1 MTELIITRGLPAS
14 GKTTFA
20 RHLVDS
26 RPTGS
31 IIRLNRDDLRA
42 MCLTSGYGQ
51 TEYRSEQ
58 LITQIQHGPI
68 TSLLKSGVDV
78 IVDDTN
84 LRARVVRTLAQL
96 AVRAG
101 ADWQCEDEFLQVP
114 VEECIRRDAARSN
127 PVGEDV
133 IRKMWRK
140 YFAHGQTLPVPVL
153 DEETVTGRPYVTLP
167 DKPLAILCD
176 LDGTVALNGTRN
188 PYDTSRYHEDS
199 PNVNVIDA
207 VRSEMRNG
215 HHVLFCSGRS
225 SEFRSVTFD
234 WIREHVTPEG
244 WESRWRLLMR
254 PAGDTRNDAIIKLEL
269 FDEHIR
275 DHYDVRRVY
284 DDRDRV
290 IAAWRNLG
298 LTVFQVNYG
307 DF

>member
-153 DEETVTGRPYVTLP
+153 DEETVTGRPYIRP
-167 DKPLAILCD
+167 ADGENAAIFD
-176 LDGTVALNGTRN
+176 IDGTLACHGSRN
-188 PYDTSRYHEDS
+188 PYDTTRYHEDTPIHPIVHLVHMEYRDGNS
-199 PNVNVIDA
+199 I
-207 VRSEMRNG
+207 
-215 HHVLFCSGRS
+215 LFCSGRS
-225 SEFRSVTFD
+225 EEFRDATERWIERCVIARTVTD
-234 WIREHVTPEG
+234 WE
-244 WESRWRLLMR
+244 LFMR
-254 PAGDTRNDAIIKLEL
+254 PAGDARNDALVKSEL
-269 FDEHIR
+269 FDKHIR
-275 DHYDVRRVY
+275 DRYVVHRVF

-290 IAAWRNLG
+290 IKMWRSLG
-298 LTVFQVNYG
+298 LTVLQCAEG